1 MGIDMDQKEI
11 GRFLAELRKEKH
23 ITQEELGNKLGVT
36 NKTISR
42 WENGNYM
49 PDLSLIPDICQELNI
64 GINEFISGKKLDN
77 ETFRQQ
83 ADSNIMT
90 ALHEQKKQKRLL
102 REKRF
107 SDFFGGTGTGILIS
121 SIYSPDTIRRTIAV
135 ALGIIMVLISWYL
148 RAQLDKHIF
157 ENKDEPDSME
167 S

>member
-1 MGIDMDQKEI
+1 MDQKEI

-49 PDLSLIPDICQELNI
+49 PDLSLIPAICEELNI
-64 GINEFISGKKLDN
+64 SINEFISGRKLDN

-90 ALHEQKKQKRLL
+90 VLQEQKEQKTLL
-102 REKRF
+102 REKKF
-107 SDFFGGTGTGILIS
+107 SEFLGGGGTGILFS
-121 SIYSPDTIRRTIAV
+121 AIYSPDTIRRTIV
-135 ALGIIMVLISWYL
+135 VVLGCIMVLISWYL

-157 ENKDEPDSME
+157 ENKQDSME
-167 S
+167 Q